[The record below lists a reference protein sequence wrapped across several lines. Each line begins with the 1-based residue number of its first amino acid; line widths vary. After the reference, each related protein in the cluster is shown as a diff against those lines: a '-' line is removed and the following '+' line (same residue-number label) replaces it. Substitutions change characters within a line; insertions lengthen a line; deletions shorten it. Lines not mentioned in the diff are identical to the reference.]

1 MSLAPVEGQPLWEHP
16 DAREFHEEALHAK
29 SAEEFSRAHQLLG
42 EALHFLEDEPET
54 GDKLI
59 QEARITRDAGFTY
72 TQEAAAGRAFVATYG
87 ANEVLDRAL
96 GLTQRIIDSI
106 GANAAS
112 PDYVDFKV
120 SRYVDR
126 SAVTDIARRKAFAEH
141 GATQTLLG
149 RTTTVN
155 EILSGTD
162 TRGHGS
168 KAKFERNFYQ
178 RYYGEAHRSL
188 LVGDNGYYRVVNAVS
203 AMRQVRVNGAL
214 QSPYLGPWMARTG
227 AALGWTRQHDRSN
240 LKAATRHLGH
250 LSEVFVARPQVVEA
264 VLNRP

>member
-1 MSLAPVEGQPLWEHP
+1 MSLAPVEGQPLWEYP
-16 DAREFHEEALHAK
+16 DAREFHEEALRAK
-29 SAEEFSRAHQLLG
+29 GAGEFDRAHQLLG
-42 EALHFLEDEPET
+42 EALYSLEDEPET
-54 GDKLI
+54 GDRLI
-59 QEARITRDAGFTY
+59 QEARLTRDAGFTF
-72 TQEAAAGRAFVATYG
+72 TQEAAVGRALVATYS
-87 ANEVLDRAL
+87 ANEMLEEAL
-96 GLTQRIIDSI
+96 GLTQRVIDSL
-106 GANAAS
+106 GANVAS

-120 SRYVDR
+120 SRYAGR
-126 SAVTDIARRKAFAEH
+126 SVVAEIVRRKAFGEH

-162 TRGHGS
+162 PRGHGS

-178 RYYGEAHRSL
+178 RHYGEAHRSL

-214 QSPYLGPWMARTG
+214 QSPYLGPWMARTS
-227 AALGWTRQHDRSN
+227 AALGYTMQHDRGN

-250 LSEVFVARPQVVEA
+250 LPEVFVPRPQVVEA